1 MFSYCHS
8 SQLIRRNRHISI
20 PLSLHIMR
28 TGLKNL
34 GNTCFMNAALQV
46 GFFNLELTLVSPALS
61 RAGSTIWI
69 PSFYTFFYKWEI
81 TGIVNHREWVYDT
94 LPPTNFRY
102 YVREE
107 CCCLSSFYQKGS
119 FKSSLVYCRWFAA
132 WCPWVFRKSCWLLWL
147 CRWFLSNSWKRSKTN
162 CWMQM
167 EIACQRAFLTIILLI
182 RQWRNGGIS
191 ISITIRLSLQIS
203 SMGRCWPQFVVT
215 IVIM

>member
-132 WCPWVFRKSCWLLWL
+132 WCPWVFRKSADFSDFVDDFYPTPGRGAKQIAGCRWKLLVKGHSWRSFSWSGNEGMVGSVYQSQSVYPYKYLLWVDVDHH
-147 CRWFLSNSWKRSKTN
+147 
-162 CWMQM
+162 
-167 EIACQRAFLTIILLI
+167 
-182 RQWRNGGIS
+182 
-191 ISITIRLSLQIS
+191 SL
-203 SMGRCWPQFVVT
+203 
-215 IVIM
+215 